1 MFAFALWKG
10 LSSRKFSRSEGET
23 VTYLGPGVE
32 FEGKIKGGYLYGRGA
47 YDIKGDVVSD
57 GLVIVGDRGEVE
69 ATIHAKTVSV
79 AGKVTGNIHVSDRLE
94 IKEHGVVLGD
104 VYTRVLTVEP
114 GGYFEGQC
122 KMPVPEME
130 KQPTGGAPSPTD

>member
-10 LSSRKFSRSEGET
+10 ISSRKFSRSEGET

-32 FEGKIKGGYLYGRGA
+32 FEGKIKVANGVIRVNTRV
-47 YDIKGDVVSD
+47 KGDVVSD

-69 ATIHAKTVSV
+69 ATIQAKTVSV